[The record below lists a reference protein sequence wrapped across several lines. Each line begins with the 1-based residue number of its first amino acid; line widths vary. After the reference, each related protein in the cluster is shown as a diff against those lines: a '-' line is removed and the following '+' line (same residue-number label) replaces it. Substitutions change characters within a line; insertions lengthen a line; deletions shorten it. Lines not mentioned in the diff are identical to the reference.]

1 MPFRFPPIVV
11 RLLSFTARKRHS
23 FSTNAVGGGAA
34 RATAAPLQR
43 TVTDSTD
50 HTSFR
55 GRGPR
60 TSVLQVSTRC
70 SPEGPQGS
78 AQTEPESSTASS
90 RLLGTP
96 ILSPFGVKNLKSV

>member
-43 TVTDSTD
+43 TVTDTD
-50 HTSFR
+50 HTSLAK
-55 GRGPR
+55 GRAQLKQNQKAVQQAQDFLGPPFSR
-60 TSVLQVSTRC
+60 HF
-70 SPEGPQGS
+70 
-78 AQTEPESSTASS
+78 ES
-90 RLLGTP
+90 
-96 ILSPFGVKNLKSV
+96 